1 MKQIRS
7 NLIIALKATTIIRYF
22 VYFAG
27 AMIGIFLL
35 IGLLTALKPE
45 YRVSSTSLNEATR
58 QMAGKTLYKHLVK
71 GNMYFQQSLP
81 DGAVPTIG
89 EQLFQYVTNITLDDP
104 RSLLGRELPGYS
116 LFDGDILIAGEGTNY
131 TNMPIESAPLPESLE
146 KDSETEPVEPEKRSV
161 DEGDEP
167 GKQAPKEKQVFIYF
181 SHNRES
187 FLPLLKGVTD
197 PNAASH
203 SKVNITLV
211 GDRLKKALEER
222 GVGTEVDKT
231 DVYALLQKKNLTYA
245 SSYAESRK
253 IVEEAIAQ
261 KKDSH
266 YFIDVHRDSQRK
278 KVTTINIDGKDY
290 AKVCFIIGGENP
302 NYEKNLKLAKEIHKR
317 ISDKYPGLSRGVF
330 EKRGASTN
338 GKFNQDLSENAM
350 LVEAGGVDN
359 TMEELNRSMDVLAGA
374 LSEHILDAEAVM
386 GNGN

>member
-1 MKQIRS
+1 MKQTKS
-7 NLIIALKATTIIRYF
+7 NLIIALKAATIIRFF
-22 VYFAG
+22 VYLAG
-27 AMIGIFLL
+27 AMILLFLL

-45 YRVSSTSLNEATR
+45 YRVSSNSLNEATR

-71 GNMYFQQSLP
+71 GNVYFQQTLP
-81 DGAVPTIG
+81 TGEVPTIG

-146 KDSETEPVEPEKRSV
+146 KDSDVDPIEKEEGSNEEKKASPE
-161 DEGDEP
+161 
-167 GKQAPKEKQVFIYF
+167 EKQVFIYF
-181 SHNRES
+181 SHTRES
-187 FLPLLKGVTD
+187 YLPLLKGVTD

-203 SKVNITLV
+203 SKVNVTLV
-211 GDRLKKALEER
+211 GDKLKDALEER
-222 GVGTEVDKT
+222 GVGAEVDKT
-231 DVYALLQKKNLTYA
+231 DVYAQLQKKNLSYA
-245 SSYAESRK
+245 SSYTESRK
-253 IVEEAIAQ
+253 IIEAAVAQ
-261 KKDSH
+261 KKDTH
-266 YFIDVHRDSQRK
+266 YYIDVHRDSQRK
-278 KVTTINIDGKDY
+278 KVTTININGKDY
-290 AKVCFIIGGENP
+290 AKICFIIGGENP

-359 TMEELNRSMDVLAGA
+359 TMEELNHSMDVLAGA

-386 GNGN
+386 GDGN

>member
-1 MKQIRS
+1 MKRTKS
-7 NLIIALKATTIIRYF
+7 NLIIALQAATIIRF
-22 VYFAG
+22 LFYFAG
-27 AMIGIFLL
+27 AMIVLFLF

-45 YRVSSTSLNEATR
+45 YRVSSNSLNEATK
-58 QMAGKTLYKHLVK
+58 QMAGKTLYKHLMK
-71 GNMYFQQSLP
+71 GNMYLQQSLP
-81 DGAVPTIG
+81 DGDVPTIG
-89 EQLFQYVTNITLDDP
+89 EQLFQYVTNITMDDP

-146 KDSETEPVEPEKRSV
+146 KDSDTEKIEEKDDVEDK
-161 DEGDEP
+161 
-167 GKQAPKEKQVFIYF
+167 KQTAPKEKRVFIYF
-181 SHNRES
+181 SHTRES
-187 FLPLLKGVTD
+187 YLPLLKGVTD

-203 SKVNITLV
+203 SKVNVTLV
-211 GDRLKKALEER
+211 GDKLKEALEEK
-222 GVGTEVDKT
+222 GVGAEVDKT
-231 DVYALLQKKNLTYA
+231 DVYALLQKKNLNYA
-245 SSYAESRK
+245 SSYTESRK

-261 KKDSH
+261 KKDAQ
-266 YFIDVHRDSQRK
+266 YYVDVHRDSQRK
-278 KVTTINIDGKDY
+278 KVTTIKIDGKDY
-290 AKVCFIIGGENP
+290 AKICFIIGGENP

-359 TMEELNRSMDVLAGA
+359 TMEELNRSMEVLAGA

-386 GNGN
+386 GDGS

>member
-1 MKQIRS
+1 MKRTKS
-7 NLIIALKATTIIRYF
+7 NLIITLQAATIIRF
-22 VYFAG
+22 LFYFAG
-27 AMIGIFLL
+27 AMIVLFLF

-45 YRVSSTSLNEATR
+45 YRVSSNSLNEATK

-81 DGAVPTIG
+81 EGDVSSIG

-146 KDSETEPVEPEKRSV
+146 KDSDTEQIEEK
-161 DEGDEP
+161 GDA
-167 GKQAPKEKQVFIYF
+167 GKQEKVAPKDKRVFIYF

-187 FLPLLKGVTD
+187 YLPLLKGVTD
-197 PNAASH
+197 PDAASH
-203 SKVNITLV
+203 SKVNVTLV
-211 GDRLKKALEER
+211 GDRLKTALEEK
-222 GVGTEVDKT
+222 GVGAEVDKT
-231 DVYALLQKKNLTYA
+231 DVYALLQKKNLNYA
-245 SSYAESRK
+245 SSYTESRK

-261 KKDSH
+261 KKEAQ
-266 YFIDVHRDSQRK
+266 YYIDVHRDSQRK
-278 KVTTINIDGKDY
+278 KVTTINIGGKDY
-290 AKVCFIIGGENP
+290 AKICFIIGGENP
-302 NYEKNLKLAKEIHKR
+302 NYEKNLKLAKEIHKK
-317 ISDKYPGLSRGVF
+317 ISDKYPGMSRGVF
-330 EKRGASTN
+330 EKRGAGTN

-359 TMEELNRSMDVLAGA
+359 TIEELNRSMDALAGA

-386 GNGN
+386 GDGN

>member
-1 MKQIRS
+1 MKQTKS
-7 NLIIALKATTIIRYF
+7 NLIITLKAATIMRYF
-22 VYFAG
+22 VYFTG
-27 AMIGIFLL
+27 AMLVIFLL

-71 GNMYFQQSLP
+71 GNMYFQQTLP
-81 DGAVPTIG
+81 DGEVPTIG

-146 KDSETEPVEPEKRSV
+146 KDSDAEKVNPIENEDNRE
-161 DEGDEP
+161 DE
-167 GKQAPKEKQVFIYF
+167 KMVPKEKRVFIYF
-181 SHNRES
+181 SHTRES
-187 FLPLLKGVTD
+187 YLPLLKGVTD

-203 SKVNITLV
+203 SKVNVTLV
-211 GDRLKKALEER
+211 GDKLKSALEER

-231 DVYALLQKKNLTYA
+231 DVYALLQKKNLNYA
-245 SSYAESRK
+245 SSYTESRK
-253 IVEEAIAQ
+253 IVEEAVAQ
-261 KKDSH
+261 RKDSH
-266 YFIDVHRDSQRK
+266 YYIDVHRDSQRK
-278 KVTTINIDGKDY
+278 KVTTININGKDY

-359 TMEELNRSMDVLAGA
+359 TMEELSRSMDVLAGA
-374 LSEHILDAEAVM
+374 LSEHILDAEAVT
-386 GNGN
+386 GDGS

>member
-1 MKQIRS
+1 MKQSKS
-7 NLIIALKATTIIRYF
+7 NLIITLKAASIIRFF

-27 AMIGIFLL
+27 AMMVIFLL

-71 GNMYFQQSLP
+71 GNMYFQLSLP
-81 DGAVPTIG
+81 EGDVPTIG

-146 KDSETEPVEPEKRSV
+146 KDSDAEKV
-161 DEGDEP
+161 APAEKEDKAEEN
-167 GKQAPKEKQVFIYF
+167 KKVPKEKRVFIYF
-181 SHNRES
+181 SHTRES
-187 FLPLLKGVTD
+187 YLPLLKGVTD

-203 SKVNITLV
+203 SKVNVTLV
-211 GDRLKKALEER
+211 GDKLKNALEER
-222 GVGTEVDKT
+222 GVGAEVDKT
-231 DVYALLQKKNLTYA
+231 DVYALLQKKNLNYA
-245 SSYAESRK
+245 SSYTESRK
-253 IVEEAIAQ
+253 IVEAAVAR
-261 KKDSH
+261 KKDSQ
-266 YFIDVHRDSQRK
+266 YYVDVHRDSQRK
-278 KVTTINIDGKDY
+278 KVTTININGKDY

-359 TMEELNRSMDVLAGA
+359 TMDELTRSMEVLAGA

-386 GNGN
+386 GDGN

>member
-1 MKQIRS
+1 MKQTKS
-7 NLIIALKATTIIRYF
+7 NLIIALKAATIIRFF
-22 VYFAG
+22 VYLAG
-27 AMIGIFLL
+27 AMMLLFLL

-45 YRVSSTSLNEATR
+45 YRVSSNSLNEATR

-71 GNMYFQQSLP
+71 GNVYFQQALP
-81 DGAVPTIG
+81 TGEVPTIG

-146 KDSETEPVEPEKRSV
+146 KDSDAEKV
-161 DEGDEP
+161 APLEKEEGSNEE
-167 GKQAPKEKQVFIYF
+167 KKASPKEKQVFIYF
-181 SHNRES
+181 SHTRES
-187 FLPLLKGVTD
+187 YLPLLKGVTD

-203 SKVNITLV
+203 SKVNVTLV
-211 GDRLKKALEER
+211 GDKLKNALEER
-222 GVGTEVDKT
+222 GVGAEVDKT
-231 DVYALLQKKNLTYA
+231 DVYAQLQKKNLSYA
-245 SSYAESRK
+245 SSYTESRK
-253 IVEEAIAQ
+253 IIEAAVAQ
-261 KKDSH
+261 NKDTH
-266 YFIDVHRDSQRK
+266 YYIDVHRDSQRK
-278 KVTTINIDGKDY
+278 KVTTININGKDY
-290 AKVCFIIGGENP
+290 AKICFIIGGENP

-359 TMEELNRSMDVLAGA
+359 TMEELNHSMDALAGA

-386 GNGN
+386 GDGN

>member
-1 MKQIRS
+1 MKQTKS
-7 NLIIALKATTIIRYF
+7 NLIITLKAATIMRFF
-22 VYFAG
+22 VYFTG
-27 AMIGIFLL
+27 AMLVIFLL

-71 GNMYFQQSLP
+71 GNMYFQQTLP
-81 DGAVPTIG
+81 DGEVPTIG

-146 KDSETEPVEPEKRSV
+146 KDSDAEKVNPIENEDNRE
-161 DEGDEP
+161 DE
-167 GKQAPKEKQVFIYF
+167 KMVPKEKRVFIYF
-181 SHNRES
+181 SHTRES
-187 FLPLLKGVTD
+187 YLPLLKGVTD

-203 SKVNITLV
+203 SKVNVTLV
-211 GDRLKKALEER
+211 GDKLKSALEER

-231 DVYALLQKKNLTYA
+231 DVYALLQKKNLNYA
-245 SSYAESRK
+245 SSYTESRK
-253 IVEEAIAQ
+253 IVEEAVAQ
-261 KKDSH
+261 RKGSH
-266 YFIDVHRDSQRK
+266 YYIDVHRDSQRK
-278 KVTTINIDGKDY
+278 KVTTININGKDY

-359 TMEELNRSMDVLAGA
+359 TMEELSRSMDVLAGA
-374 LSEHILDAEAVM
+374 LSEHILDAEAVT
-386 GNGN
+386 GDGS

>member
-1 MKQIRS
+1 MKQTKS
-7 NLIIALKATTIIRYF
+7 NLIITLKAATIMRFF
-22 VYFAG
+22 VYFTG
-27 AMIGIFLL
+27 AMLVIFLL

-71 GNMYFQQSLP
+71 GNVYFQQTLP
-81 DGAVPTIG
+81 DGEVPTIG

-146 KDSETEPVEPEKRSV
+146 KDSDAEKVNPIENEDNRE
-161 DEGDEP
+161 DE
-167 GKQAPKEKQVFIYF
+167 KMVPKEKRVFIYF
-181 SHNRES
+181 SHTRES
-187 FLPLLKGVTD
+187 YLPLLKGVTD

-203 SKVNITLV
+203 SKVNVTLV
-211 GDRLKKALEER
+211 GDKLKSALEER

-231 DVYALLQKKNLTYA
+231 DVYALLQKKNLNYA
-245 SSYAESRK
+245 SSYTESRK
-253 IVEEAIAQ
+253 IVEEAVAQ
-261 KKDSH
+261 REDSH
-266 YFIDVHRDSQRK
+266 YYIDVHRDSQRK
-278 KVTTINIDGKDY
+278 KVTTININGKDY

-359 TMEELNRSMDVLAGA
+359 TMEELSRSMDVLAGA
-374 LSEHILDAEAVM
+374 LSEHILDAEAVT
-386 GNGN
+386 GDGS

>member
-1 MKQIRS
+1 MKQSKS
-7 NLIIALKATTIIRYF
+7 NLIITLKAASIIRFF

-27 AMIGIFLL
+27 AMMVIFLL

-71 GNMYFQQSLP
+71 GNVYFQQSLP
-81 DGAVPTIG
+81 EGDVPTIG

-146 KDSETEPVEPEKRSV
+146 KDSDAEKVAPSEN
-161 DEGDEP
+161 DDKAEE
-167 GKQAPKEKQVFIYF
+167 KEMPKEKQVFIYF
-181 SHNRES
+181 SHTRES
-187 FLPLLKGVTD
+187 YLPLLKGVTD

-203 SKVNITLV
+203 SKVNVTLV
-211 GDRLKKALEER
+211 GDKLKNALEER
-222 GVGTEVDKT
+222 GVGAEVDKT
-231 DVYALLQKKNLTYA
+231 DVYALLQKKNLNYA
-245 SSYAESRK
+245 SSYTESRK
-253 IVEEAIAQ
+253 IVEAAVAR
-261 KKDSH
+261 KKDSQ
-266 YFIDVHRDSQRK
+266 YYIDVHRDSQRK
-278 KVTTINIDGKDY
+278 KVTTININGKEY

-338 GKFNQDLSENAM
+338 GKFNQDLSGNAM

-359 TMEELNRSMDVLAGA
+359 TMEELTRSMEVLAGA

-386 GNGN
+386 GDGN

>member
-1 MKQIRS
+1 MKQTKS
-7 NLIIALKATTIIRYF
+7 NLIITLKAATIMRYF
-22 VYFAG
+22 VYFTG
-27 AMIGIFLL
+27 AMLVIFLL

-71 GNMYFQQSLP
+71 GNVYFQQTLP
-81 DGAVPTIG
+81 DGEVPTIG

-146 KDSETEPVEPEKRSV
+146 KDSDAEKVNPIENEDNRE
-161 DEGDEP
+161 DE
-167 GKQAPKEKQVFIYF
+167 KMVPKEKRVFIYF
-181 SHNRES
+181 SHTRES
-187 FLPLLKGVTD
+187 YLPLLKGVTD

-203 SKVNITLV
+203 SKVNVTLV
-211 GDRLKKALEER
+211 GDKLKSALEER

-231 DVYALLQKKNLTYA
+231 DVYALLQKKKLNYA
-245 SSYAESRK
+245 SSYTESRK
-253 IVEEAIAQ
+253 IVEEAVAQ
-261 KKDSH
+261 RKDSH
-266 YFIDVHRDSQRK
+266 YYIDVHRDSQRK
-278 KVTTINIDGKDY
+278 KVTTININGKDY

-359 TMEELNRSMDVLAGA
+359 TMEELSRSMDVLAGA
-374 LSEHILDAEAVM
+374 LSEHILDAEAVT
-386 GNGN
+386 GDGS

>member
-1 MKQIRS
+1 MKQTKS
-7 NLIIALKATTIIRYF
+7 NLIITLKAATIMRFF
-22 VYFAG
+22 VYFTG
-27 AMIGIFLL
+27 AMLVIFLL

-71 GNMYFQQSLP
+71 GNVYFQQTLP
-81 DGAVPTIG
+81 DGEVPTIG

-146 KDSETEPVEPEKRSV
+146 KDSDAEKV
-161 DEGDEP
+161 DPIENEDNREDE
-167 GKQAPKEKQVFIYF
+167 KMVPKEKRVFIYF
-181 SHNRES
+181 SHTRES
-187 FLPLLKGVTD
+187 YLPLLKGVTD

-203 SKVNITLV
+203 SKVNVTLV
-211 GDRLKKALEER
+211 GDKLKSALEER

-231 DVYALLQKKNLTYA
+231 DVYALLQKKNLNYA
-245 SSYAESRK
+245 SSYTESRK
-253 IVEEAIAQ
+253 IVEEAVAQ
-261 KKDSH
+261 RKDSH
-266 YFIDVHRDSQRK
+266 YYIDVHRDSQRK
-278 KVTTINIDGKDY
+278 KVTTININGKDY

-359 TMEELNRSMDVLAGA
+359 TMEELSRSMDVLAGA
-374 LSEHILDAEAVM
+374 LSEHILDAEAVT
-386 GNGN
+386 GDGS

>member
-1 MKQIRS
+1 MKRTKS
-7 NLIIALKATTIIRYF
+7 NLIIALQAATIIRF
-22 VYFAG
+22 LFYFAG
-27 AMIGIFLL
+27 AMIVLFLF

-45 YRVSSTSLNEATR
+45 YRVSSNSLNEATK
-58 QMAGKTLYKHLVK
+58 QMAGKTLYKHLMK
-71 GNMYFQQSLP
+71 GNMYLQQSLP
-81 DGAVPTIG
+81 DGDVSTIG
-89 EQLFQYVTNITLDDP
+89 EQLFQYVTNITMDDP

-146 KDSETEPVEPEKRSV
+146 KDSDTEKIEEKDDVEDK
-161 DEGDEP
+161 
-167 GKQAPKEKQVFIYF
+167 KQTAPKEKRVFIYF
-181 SHNRES
+181 SHTRES
-187 FLPLLKGVTD
+187 YLPLLKGVTD

-203 SKVNITLV
+203 SKVNVTLV
-211 GDRLKKALEER
+211 GDKLKEALEEK
-222 GVGTEVDKT
+222 GVGAEVDKT
-231 DVYALLQKKNLTYA
+231 DVYALLQKKNLNYA
-245 SSYAESRK
+245 SSYTESRK

-261 KKDSH
+261 KKDAQ
-266 YFIDVHRDSQRK
+266 YYVDVHRDSQRK
-278 KVTTINIDGKDY
+278 KVTTIKIDGKDY
-290 AKVCFIIGGENP
+290 AKICFIIGGENP

-359 TMEELNRSMDVLAGA
+359 TMEELDRSMEVLAGA

-386 GNGN
+386 GDGS

>member
-1 MKQIRS
+1 MKQTKS
-7 NLIIALKATTIIRYF
+7 NLIITLKAATIMRFF
-22 VYFAG
+22 VYFTG
-27 AMIGIFLL
+27 AMLVIFLL

-71 GNMYFQQSLP
+71 GNMYFQQTLP
-81 DGAVPTIG
+81 DGEVPTIG

-146 KDSETEPVEPEKRSV
+146 KDSDAEKV
-161 DEGDEP
+161 DPIENEDNREDE
-167 GKQAPKEKQVFIYF
+167 KMVPKEKRVFIYF
-181 SHNRES
+181 SHTRES
-187 FLPLLKGVTD
+187 YLPLLKGVTD

-203 SKVNITLV
+203 SKVNVTLV
-211 GDRLKKALEER
+211 GDKLKSALEER

-231 DVYALLQKKNLTYA
+231 DVYALLQKKNLNYA
-245 SSYAESRK
+245 SSYTESRK
-253 IVEEAIAQ
+253 IVEEAVAQ
-261 KKDSH
+261 RKDSH
-266 YFIDVHRDSQRK
+266 YYIDVHRDSQRK
-278 KVTTINIDGKDY
+278 KVTTININGKDY

-359 TMEELNRSMDVLAGA
+359 TMEELSRSMDVLAGA
-374 LSEHILDAEAVM
+374 LSEHILDAEAVT
-386 GNGN
+386 GDGS

>member
-1 MKQIRS
+1 MKQTKS
-7 NLIIALKATTIIRYF
+7 NLIITLKAATIMRFF
-22 VYFAG
+22 VYFTG
-27 AMIGIFLL
+27 AMLVIFLL

-71 GNMYFQQSLP
+71 GNMYFQQTLP
-81 DGAVPTIG
+81 DGEVPTIG

-146 KDSETEPVEPEKRSV
+146 KDSDAEKVNPIENEDNRE
-161 DEGDEP
+161 DE
-167 GKQAPKEKQVFIYF
+167 KMVPKEKRVFIYF
-181 SHNRES
+181 SHTRES
-187 FLPLLKGVTD
+187 YLPLLKGVTD

-203 SKVNITLV
+203 SKVNVTLV
-211 GDRLKKALEER
+211 GDKLKSALEER

-231 DVYALLQKKNLTYA
+231 DVYALLQKKNLNYA
-245 SSYAESRK
+245 SSYTESRK
-253 IVEEAIAQ
+253 IVEEAVAQ
-261 KKDSH
+261 RKDSH
-266 YFIDVHRDSQRK
+266 YYIDVHRDSQRK
-278 KVTTINIDGKDY
+278 KVTTININGKDY

-359 TMEELNRSMDVLAGA
+359 TMEELSRSMDVLAGA
-374 LSEHILDAEAVM
+374 LSEHILDAEAVT
-386 GNGN
+386 GDGS

>member
-1 MKQIRS
+1 MKQTKS
-7 NLIIALKATTIIRYF
+7 NLIITLKAATIMRFF
-22 VYFAG
+22 VYFTG
-27 AMIGIFLL
+27 AMLVIFLL

-71 GNMYFQQSLP
+71 GNVYFQQTLP
-81 DGAVPTIG
+81 DGEVPTIG

-146 KDSETEPVEPEKRSV
+146 KDSDAEKVNPIENEDNRE
-161 DEGDEP
+161 DE
-167 GKQAPKEKQVFIYF
+167 KMVPKEKRVFIYF
-181 SHNRES
+181 SHTRES
-187 FLPLLKGVTD
+187 YLPLLKGVTD

-203 SKVNITLV
+203 SKVNVTLV
-211 GDRLKKALEER
+211 GDKLKSALEER

-231 DVYALLQKKNLTYA
+231 DVYALLQKKNLNYA
-245 SSYAESRK
+245 SSYTESRK
-253 IVEEAIAQ
+253 IVEEAVAQ
-261 KKDSH
+261 RKDSH
-266 YFIDVHRDSQRK
+266 YYIDVHRDSQRK
-278 KVTTINIDGKDY
+278 KVTTININGKDY

-359 TMEELNRSMDVLAGA
+359 TMEELSRSMDVLAGA
-374 LSEHILDAEAVM
+374 LSEHILDAEAVT
-386 GNGN
+386 GDGS

>member
-1 MKQIRS
+1 MKRTKS
-7 NLIIALKATTIIRYF
+7 NLIIALQAATIIRF
-22 VYFAG
+22 LFYFAG
-27 AMIGIFLL
+27 AMIVLFLF

-45 YRVSSTSLNEATR
+45 YRVSSNSLNEATK
-58 QMAGKTLYKHLVK
+58 QMAGKTLYKHLMK
-71 GNMYFQQSLP
+71 GNMYLQQSLP
-81 DGAVPTIG
+81 DGDVPTIG
-89 EQLFQYVTNITLDDP
+89 EQLFQYVTNITMDDP

-146 KDSETEPVEPEKRSV
+146 KDSDTEKIEEKDDVEDK
-161 DEGDEP
+161 
-167 GKQAPKEKQVFIYF
+167 KQTAPKEKRVFIYF
-181 SHNRES
+181 SHTRES
-187 FLPLLKGVTD
+187 YLPLLKGVTD

-203 SKVNITLV
+203 SKVNVTLV
-211 GDRLKKALEER
+211 GDKLKEALEEK
-222 GVGTEVDKT
+222 GVGAEVDKT
-231 DVYALLQKKNLTYA
+231 DVYALLQKKNLNYA
-245 SSYAESRK
+245 SSYTESRK

-261 KKDSH
+261 KKDAQ
-266 YFIDVHRDSQRK
+266 YYVDVHRDSQRK
-278 KVTTINIDGKDY
+278 KVTTIKIDGKDY
-290 AKVCFIIGGENP
+290 AKICFIIGGENP

-359 TMEELNRSMDVLAGA
+359 TMEELDRSMEVLAGA

-386 GNGN
+386 GDGS